1 MSIYK
6 NVQFVTDM
14 PRSIFVLSSR
24 VLFLIKYFQ
33 RDYLLTSFKT
43 EQLSSMRGDIGFFVW
58 GVNVLI
64 LEILV
69 YPKSIWKTD
78 FGNHTGKSRKFFP
91 KIER

>member
-1 MSIYK
+1 MLKSCHVTKMSIHK
-6 NVQFVTDM
+6 NEQFVTDM

-43 EQLSSMRGDIGFFVW
+43 ELLSSMRRDIPFDIGFFVW

-64 LEILV
+64 VE
-69 YPKSIWKTD
+69 S
-78 FGNHTGKSRKFFP
+78 
-91 KIER
+91 